1 MEDSR
6 YAHSSIRILRGRFER
21 LVDTGLRLNE
31 LRGEREL
38 HQFLIAAATELSGA
52 QRVLLVLDTDHDLR
66 IAGSMMPGGE
76 ESADLLNAVEGW
88 LVETRRT
95 QSASL
100 RHGPDGAAAID
111 QRSCVVAPLITGDKL
126 LGHLYADVEGPSGR
140 FDASDCGLLAM
151 LAEQGPIDFGASIGL
166 DNSPR

>member
-38 HQFLIAAATELSGA
+38 HQFLM
-52 QRVLLVLDTDHDLR
+52 DTDHDLR